1 MDDLVEAR
9 SLVHQ
14 GHGLVVQRLEQLRRL
29 VQGQGHAVAPHD
41 GDAVSW
47 EEHLGSQRGHLPEGG
62 RPIARVALHLLRV
75 AGVGRGPDEEVA
87 TAQHLALGC
96 PGPRVVV
103 GLASRMVQLERG
115 AADVEAEPVAIGL
128 VRVAVLGGPLQVREP
143 ELALVDERVV
153 PGGEHVAVEPRGH
166 GLVGHYTGAGPA
178 PAGRLLLEDGHA
190 EDVVDV
196 AVRVHGCVQRRARP
210 APELLMHL
218 AGQERAPRVDQHHPV
233 PGKGADI
240 GHRGHEGHA
249 HRHLRQPALRR
260 HRMVLGHV
268 RLAPPQPVGEIQ
280 HVERHDGERYR
291 WRAGGS
297 RPGPG
302 PTVETYEAF
311 DPGGQ
316 KMLTASGV
324 FPTDRTPCWP

>member
-153 PGGEHVAVEPRGH
+153 PGGERSNRAGMASWATTRVRGQPRPAASSSKTGTPKTWSMWPCEYTAVCS
-166 GLVGHYTGAGPA
+166 GAP
-178 PAGRLLLEDGHA
+178 D
-190 EDVVDV
+190 
-196 AVRVHGCVQRRARP
+196 QRR
-210 APELLMHL
+210 
-218 AGQERAPRVDQHHPV
+218 
-233 PGKGADI
+233 
-240 GHRGHEGHA
+240 
-249 HRHLRQPALRR
+249 
-260 HRMVLGHV
+260 
-268 RLAPPQPVGEIQ
+268 
-280 HVERHDGERYR
+280 
-291 WRAGGS
+291 S
-297 RPGPG
+297 
-302 PTVETYEAF
+302 
-311 DPGGQ
+311 
-316 KMLTASGV
+316 S
-324 FPTDRTPCWP
+324 